1 MLSELTVI
9 ASHHDCYNLLAL
21 KPFQPFQM
29 ITKAA
34 LRAEIAALK
43 AENEL
48 VRQQCLK
55 LEQDRTEAEQKLLTV
70 HQYVRDLKQRWTIH
84 QQEWSQA
91 VIDMRSAG
99 AATRE
104 VVQPVFSKVYSQLS
118 LATGFTK

>member
-1 MLSELTVI
+1 
-9 ASHHDCYNLLAL
+9 
-21 KPFQPFQM
+21 M

-48 VRQQCLK
+48 IRQQCLK
-55 LEQDRTEAEQKLLTV
+55 LEQDRTEAEKQLLTA
-70 HQYVRDLKQRWTIH
+70 HQYLSDLKRRWTIH
-84 QQEWSQA
+84 QKEWTQA
-91 VIDMRSAG
+91 VIDVRAAG
-99 AATRE
+99 ETTRQ

>member
-1 MLSELTVI
+1 
-9 ASHHDCYNLLAL
+9 
-21 KPFQPFQM
+21 M

-70 HQYVRDLKQRWTIH
+70 HQYIRDLKQRWTIH

-99 AATRE
+99 ETTRQ
-104 VVQPVFSKVYSQLS
+104 VIQPVFSKVYSQLS